1 MVTVFH
7 RRRGKAACC
16 RSCNPPAGSPKGER
30 RWPACQTRG
39 CGPCEDAIDA
49 AIDVGVDAGID
60 AGVDAAIAVG
70 VDADLIDAAIDVGVD
85 ADLIDQGPDTRC
97 APATAAVH
105 SALLGRGVSSW
116 LDATTTFG
124 LQSH

>member
-16 RSCNPPAGSPKGER
+16 RSCNPPAGSPRGER

-49 AIDVGVDAGID
+49 AIDV
-60 AGVDAAIAVG
+60 GVDAAIAVG